1 MHFPNSLYKWNTQ
14 SVPAAHGTTH
24 KKEEFIDGSTITSTT
39 MFCEC
44 GTGSFKHV
52 VDEGPDDLLGFAG
65 GSPRGRRKHG
75 HGANKVNPYAGRGL
89 DRFSDV
95 LSELEAR
102 RANILRRV
110 VGSDADAS
118 AAAGLVLVRFV
129 QSNGGWTPVIVK
141 LPEAGPPP
149 LLKGAAKKPR
159 ASATTMAA
167 PPSLPLPPAS
177 PASSPREREGG
188 VKKAA
193 TIINRVPARRS
204 SLSWGRRMR
213 RPSRYWPAVIVLTL
227 VSLAVFGR
235 VFAIC
240 LTSVWWYVLPT
251 LGSGGCDDDDAR
263 RAGLGMSMEKKKQV
277 SQLPHGKNGSSLGC
291 A

>member
-1 MHFPNSLYKWNTQ
+1 
-14 SVPAAHGTTH
+14 
-24 KKEEFIDGSTITSTT
+24 

-52 VDEGPDDLLGFAG
+52 VDEGPDDLLSFAG

-75 HGANKVNPYAGRGL
+75 ANKVNPYAARGL

-95 LSELEAR
+95 LSELETR

-110 VGSDADAS
+110 AGSDAS
-118 AAAGLVLVRFV
+118 VAAGLVLVRFV

-204 SLSWGRRMR
+204 SFSWGRRMR

-240 LTSVWWYVLPT
+240 LTSIWWYALPT
-251 LGSGGCDDDDAR
+251 LAPRQRLR
-263 RAGLGMSMEKKKQV
+263 RR
-277 SQLPHGKNGSSLGC
+277 
-291 A
+291 